1 MVARSGCD
9 RLTFT
14 STLGDALIMPR
25 DTDKGRGLLA
35 VRSLLG
41 KTGERTTAIGDSD
54 RDIPMLDAA
63 DISYAPANSSSG
75 IRALAHQG
83 RCRLMSQPYQRGLL
97 AAVHDL
103 VSHHAARAA
112 PVAGLRLQS
121 RDLIDGLLRAA
132 ARPRLRH
139 WPSR

>member
-97 AAVHDL
+97 APVHNL
-103 VSHHAARAA
+103 VSHHADGPA
-112 PVAGLRLQS
+112 PVAGLRLDS
-121 RDLIDGLLRAA
+121 PDPSPPLLL
-132 ARPRLRH
+132 PPP
-139 WPSR
+139 PSRRPHSHSH